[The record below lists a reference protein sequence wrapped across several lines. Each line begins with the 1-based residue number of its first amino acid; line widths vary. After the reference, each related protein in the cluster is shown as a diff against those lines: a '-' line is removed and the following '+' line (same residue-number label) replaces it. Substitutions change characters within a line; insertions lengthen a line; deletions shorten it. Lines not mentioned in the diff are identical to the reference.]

1 MFSDPKSHL
10 PDKAVENYT
19 WVAEEIPNLPTGQ
32 TQTWLLRLL
41 IYYLRGMNHS
51 LITASYRENYPDLA
65 QSRDELEVQLE
76 KLEIAIRSVD
86 PARHHNFHPL
96 RDMVIVD
103 PSRRASA
110 GEMLDKLFN
119 GEGRSTPRNEI

>member
-86 PARHHNFHPL
+86 PGLATLQSGVGNFNIPNRSVLELLVHARYQGLPQHL
-96 RDMVIVD
+96 
-103 PSRRASA
+103 
-110 GEMLDKLFN
+110 
-119 GEGRSTPRNEI
+119 